1 MILMGAAQGGSL
13 TVYLGLVGVGI
24 VGGFFLVQMASSIM
38 KESLSQSLGA
48 IGAIWKGT
56 ATAALGEGARRP
68 AEMTLGAAKLA
79 ASGAV
84 LAATVGS
91 PGGAWSTVDMADPT
105 RATARSG
112 LDDLKGS
119 ARKYGERPD
128 AVSRLAGQVSDKIP
142 TGGWEV
148 VPALAL
154 PGWSTGNG
162 KKAAEAGAQPDENPV
177 DAWTKAFYEAKEK
190 GYGQQQV
197 EAEGRDL
204 LGEKMSRLARESMA
218 RHSQAETTAALKA
231 AQAVAGSK
239 RQAEMFDEQG
249 RLKAEAVQ
257 AVRERLGDQAGAFQG
272 KQGAEDLAV
281 LAAVAAQP
289 QKQVEPAQF
298 RRAVAAA
305 APGSGQQAPG
315 RVVPQAVGL
324 DPVAAGAHFSAMN
337 RFSRVSEQAG
347 LTVEQREQLLQE
359 VHTDKGVSAGLRRQ
373 LETSLLQQE
382 GRGQAAGL
390 RVEDVIASA
399 EAMPRTLQGPIAVH
413 LPGEAAGRPAVV
425 ASPAAKPVSQP
436 KEITPAIKSAPQ
448 ARPEV
453 EPARTAVQTSSNGPA
468 RGTGGAAFDDPLAP
482 PRREK
487 QA

>member
-1 MILMGAAQGGSL
+1 
-13 TVYLGLVGVGI
+13 
-24 VGGFFLVQMASSIM
+24 
-38 KESLSQSLGA
+38 
-48 IGAIWKGT
+48 
-56 ATAALGEGARRP
+56 
-68 AEMTLGAAKLA
+68 
-79 ASGAV
+79 
-84 LAATVGS
+84 
-91 PGGAWSTVDMADPT
+91 MADP
-105 RATARSG
+105 AQAAARSG

-128 AVSRLAGQVSDKIP
+128 AVSRLAGKVSDKLP

-148 VPALAL
+148 VPALA
-154 PGWSTGNG
+154 GWPTGNG
-162 KKAAEAGAQPDENPV
+162 KKAAGAGTQPEENPV
-177 DAWTKAFYEAKEK
+177 DAWTRTFYETKEQ

-204 LGEKMSRLARESMA
+204 LGEKMSRLARESME

-231 AQAVAGSK
+231 AQEVAGSK
-239 RQAEMFDEQG
+239 SQVEMFDEQG
-249 RLKAEAVQ
+249 RLKQEAIR
-257 AVRERLGDQAGAFQG
+257 AVRERLGDQARVFQG

-289 QKQVEPAQF
+289 RKQVDPAQF
-298 RRAVAAA
+298 RHAAA
-305 APGSGQQAPG
+305 AASAGSGPQAPG

-359 VHTDKGVSAGLRRQ
+359 VHSDKGVSAQLRRQ

-382 GRGQAAGL
+382 VRGQAAGL

-399 EAMPRTLQGPIAVH
+399 EAMPRTLQGPMAVQM
-413 LPGEAAGRPAVV
+413 PGETASQPAAV
-425 ASPAAKPVSQP
+425 ASPSAKPVSQP
-436 KEITPAIKSAPQ
+436 KEITPVVKSAPQ

-453 EPARTAVQTSSNGPA
+453 EPARAAVQIGSNRPTKET
-468 RGTGGAAFDDPLAP
+468 RGAAFDDPLAP